1 MPTHTLS
8 FHIAVIGPSDTADDI
23 IAVRNAVNQLTR
35 EFTIQG
41 VTLLFHH
48 WMDLA
53 PGLGKS
59 AQKYIDQ
66 NVCWADMDY
75 VIGLL
80 WRRFGTPAE
89 GAASGTEHEYREIY
103 RLFSARKQPD
113 LLFYFRDVAPNDRGD
128 DREQIEKFKREIQA
142 SALTG
147 RYVSVD
153 ELQTRV
159 RDDLR
164 QKITA
169 KLLLQNQYQ
178 RRIGKLPPNRRIT
191 VEMIIFAEFPSEE
204 VLIPVI
210 VILKNFRGE
219 EFDFDTRSMYPQELA
234 NWIASS
240 MGFAATPGRTL
251 RSYLDECNKRNY
263 EAVADSQ
270 KRTVQKT
277 DSKKDPFTMEKVEAS
292 VKPSDKSLVI
302 TQFWLGNILFADHP
316 GLKLKEFKI
325 ALGHYTTKE
334 KLKEGALK
342 NSGRYSIHL
351 PRPQI
356 QNDNEGRKRIIL

>member
-8 FHIAVIGPSDTADDI
+8 FHIAAIGPSDTADDI
-23 IAVRNAVNQLTR
+23 TAVRNAVSELTQ

-48 WMDLA
+48 WTDLA

-66 NVCWADMDY
+66 NIGWADMDY

-103 RLFSARKQPD
+103 RLFSTRNQPD
-113 LLFYFRDVAPNDRGD
+113 LLFYFKNVDQNNRSG
-128 DREQIEKFKREIQA
+128 DREQIEKLKSDIQVN
-142 SALTG
+142 ALTA
-147 RYVSVD
+147 RYGSVA
-153 ELQTRV
+153 ELQKRV

-169 KLLLQNQYQ
+169 KLLSQNQPQ

-204 VLIPVI
+204 VLIPSI
-210 VILKNFRGE
+210 IILKNFRGE
-219 EFDFDTRSMYPQELA
+219 EFAFDTRSMYPQELA

-251 RSYLDECNKRNY
+251 RTYLDECNKRNY
-263 EAVADSQ
+263 EAVTDSQ
-270 KRTVQKT
+270 EITAET
-277 DSKKDPFTMEKVEAS
+277 NDSKKDSFTIQQVGAARKA
-292 VKPSDKSLVI
+292 SDKSLVI
-302 TQFWLGNILFADHP
+302 TQFWLGNIVFADHP

-325 ALGHYTTKE
+325 ALGHYSTKE
-334 KLKEGALK
+334 KLKEAALK
-342 NSGRYSIHL
+342 KGCYSIHL

-356 QNDNEGRKRIIL
+356 QNDNEGKKRIIL